1 MSTDRNTNRPLKP
14 SLASTRTARTPL
26 APRIAGNATATPTAA
41 RPTAPRLPTSRN
53 PAVSPRL
60 KQQDET
66 SPKAVGGTL
75 SATPRAYGRGSRDGG
90 QGSPGQGESL
100 NETRGRGTLGP
111 KETLSSRSS
120 AVSGVGQGLNAMR
133 STSRPGRPK
142 STVGDNLAKSPP
154 LIRSPGY
161 SDLNST
167 AKESIESR
175 FFHASD
181 VQKHEPAPKQPEPKK
196 VPTFFY
202 ADGKEDAPTGPPP
215 KAPSPVLSA
224 VSEKRSSNPWMRPE
238 TASHPSKSPPMLSP
252 SLAAASTATPFF
264 AAPTTPQSQLR
275 SPSPSR
281 ESIHLSYRK
290 GASQIFGT
298 RPSPSS
304 TSPANVATHSGPEQQ
319 RPSIAALHRKSTSLS
334 SIESGNSQQAR
345 RRSATSAENAH
356 ANSPL
361 THEIKTPVVPRL
373 TSPPVD
379 LPSIDTSLA
388 SPALVG
394 SPQGALS
401 PTKHASELA
410 AEARRERKLLDL
422 EISNSSLLAINA
434 SLEREVRRQKAEL
447 KRFRRLSRAGR
458 LSMPRNELPGRTSEG
473 LSTLGEEPAEND
485 DDDDMMAAGLV
496 DDADDLSDSEDGSL
510 LSGGEPHSPGSQTNK
525 EQDRLAKDE
534 KRLRVD
540 LAKHKELLVQSQ
552 AMNQSIKRCMYATEE
567 MLREGKAAL
576 QYNVRVSDVKL
587 GGRILSGND
596 EEEEIEVDDNVT
608 DDGMETAKGFID
620 VWRGIRTNVEGSE
633 GSGDRDSGIEVDKPL
648 SHVSARFSN
657 VTSTSHDS
665 GRPPGSTTQSISNE
679 STDHVGTDIDLDLPP
694 GAS

>member
-14 SLASTRTARTPL
+14 ALASTRTARTPL

-41 RPTAPRLPTSRN
+41 RPTAPRLPSSRT

-60 KQQDET
+60 KQPDET
-66 SPKAVGGTL
+66 SPKTTGGTL
-75 SATPRAYGRGSRDGG
+75 NATPRAYGRGSREG
-90 QGSPGQGESL
+90 QGSPGQDESL
-100 NETRGRGTLGP
+100 NDPRARGTLGP
-111 KETLSSRSS
+111 KETISSRSS
-120 AVSGVGQGLNAMR
+120 AVSGVSQGLNVMQ
-133 STSRPGRPK
+133 RPGRPK
-142 STVGDNLAKSPP
+142 STVGENLSKSPP
-154 LIRSPGY
+154 LVRSPGY
-161 SDLNST
+161 SDLNSS

-181 VQKHEPAPKQPEPKK
+181 VQKHEPVPKKPEPKK
-196 VPTFFY
+196 IPTFFY
-202 ADGKEDAPTGPPP
+202 ADGKEDASSAPPP

-224 VSEKRSSNPWMRPE
+224 VSEKRTSNPWMRPE
-238 TASHPSKSPPMLSP
+238 ATLHQPKSPPMLSP
-252 SLAAASTATPFF
+252 SLAAASSATPFF
-264 AAPTTPQSQLR
+264 PAPATPQSQLR

-281 ESIHLSYRK
+281 ENIHLSYRK
-290 GASQIFGT
+290 GASQIFGN

-304 TSPANVATHSGPEQQ
+304 IAHANPALAQPGPEPQ

-361 THEIKTPVVPRL
+361 THEIKEATVPRL
-373 TSPPVD
+373 TSPAVD

-394 SPQGALS
+394 SPQNALS

-410 AEARRERKLLDL
+410 AEARRERKVLDL
-422 EISNSSLLAINA
+422 EISNSSLLAINS

-458 LSMPRNELPGRTSEG
+458 LSMPRNELPSRTSEG
-473 LSTLGEEPAEND
+473 LSTLGEEDADND
-485 DDDDMMAAGLV
+485 DDDMSAAGLV
-496 DDADDLSDSEDGSL
+496 DDPDDLSDSEDGSL
-510 LSGGEPHSPGSQTNK
+510 LSGGESHSPGSQTNK

-587 GGRILSGND
+587 GGRILSNND
-596 EEEEIEVDDNVT
+596 DDEEEIEVDDNVT
-608 DDGMETAKGFID
+608 DDGMETAKGLID
-620 VWRGIRTNVEGSE
+620 VWRGIRTHVDGSE

-648 SHVSARFSN
+648 SHVSARYSN

-665 GRPPGSTTQSISNE
+665 GRPPGYSDQATRND
-679 STDHVGTDIDLDLPP
+679 STDPAGMDADLDLSH